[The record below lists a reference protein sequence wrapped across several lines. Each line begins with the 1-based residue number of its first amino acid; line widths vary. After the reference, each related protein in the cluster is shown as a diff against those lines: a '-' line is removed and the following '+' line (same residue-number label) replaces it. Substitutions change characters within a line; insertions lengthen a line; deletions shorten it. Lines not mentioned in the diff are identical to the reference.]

1 MQPEPNMN
9 IYLVYER
16 ETLVALFV
24 DVRDAERYANGRGY
38 RVIQRWAEKPS
49 HVPAYSIVSWS

>member
-1 MQPEPNMN
+1 MN